1 MSKMNDQDSLALSKA
16 APKLEEAKEVD
27 AEDFGKDIG
36 KLEKM
41 TTTGWIN
48 IDEQGS
54 RSSSPRAPKATG
66 LPKEFAKSHFKD
78 FKDKPA
84 N

>member
-1 MSKMNDQDSLALSKA
+1 MSDQDSLALSKNT
-16 APKLEEAKEVD
+16 PKLEEPKDVN

-54 RSSSPRAPKATG
+54 RSSSPRAPKATRS
-66 LPKEFAKSHFKD
+66 PFEKFAKD
-78 FKDKPA
+78 FKDKPM